1 MKKFSVVLV
10 GLLAGI
16 AFALQA
22 PSNGVAGAVDMAM
35 PMADQDCIACEPL
48 PDYCPDGWHDAWET
62 IPRLRNYTRNGGVH
76 PIGPPEEQCFPGT
89 CDEKHGPACSDG
101 GGMFA
106 MVDMDRL
113 RGSIEQKNVQA
124 VKDVLANHTLSTAL
138 NVERSAVQVMDCE
151 GAVIAHFPVGQK
163 LLDRVSAE

>member
-1 MKKFSVVLV
+1 MRKFLVLL

-22 PSNGVAGAVDMAM
+22 PSNGAAEAVAMSMVGA
-35 PMADQDCIACEPL
+35 DCIFCTNHTCDPGYHE
-48 PDYCPDGWHDAWET
+48 AWEAFVW
-62 IPRLRNYTRNGGVH
+62 PNYSRNGGPHVSKR
-76 PIGPPEEQCFPGT
+76 CFKGT
-89 CDEKHGPACSDG
+89 CDSNHSPFCGFPDG
-101 GGMFA
+101 GGTFA

-113 RGSIEQKNVQA
+113 RGSIEAKDVQA
-124 VKDVLANHTLSTAL
+124 VKDLLANHTQSTAL
-138 NVERSAVQVMDCE
+138 NVERSAVQVMNCA

>member
-1 MKKFSVVLV
+1 
-10 GLLAGI
+10 
-16 AFALQA
+16 
-22 PSNGVAGAVDMAM
+22 
-35 PMADQDCIACEPL
+35 
-48 PDYCPDGWHDAWET
+48 
-62 IPRLRNYTRNGGVH
+62 
-76 PIGPPEEQCFPGT
+76 
-89 CDEKHGPACSDG
+89 
-101 GGMFA
+101 